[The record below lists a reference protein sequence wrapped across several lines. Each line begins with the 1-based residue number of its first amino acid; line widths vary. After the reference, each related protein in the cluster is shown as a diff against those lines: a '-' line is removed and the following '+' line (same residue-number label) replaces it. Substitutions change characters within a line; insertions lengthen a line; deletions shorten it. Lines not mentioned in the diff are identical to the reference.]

1 MSEPPRPLVAREPR
15 PTEIP
20 TTSNTAYMEIHSLF
34 LTRAVSEPPRPLVAR
49 EPRPTEILT
58 ISNAAYMEIS
68 IATEQ
73 QEPSE
78 PIYEPVA
85 DVSLCRRAKKGV
97 LPNHHPPLNVAPP
110 TALPPRAPSTRAQS
124 LPKGGTYKTTPVKAL
139 PNESLQARRRPPMPL
154 PLDNEDNVYERLNT
168 THFVDINPL

>member
-49 EPRPTEILT
+49 EPRPTAILT
-58 ISNAAYMEIS
+58 TSNAAYMEIS

-78 PIYEPVA
+78 HIYEPVA
-85 DVSLCRRAKKGV
+85 DLSLCRRAKKGV
-97 LPNHHPPLNVAPP
+97 LPNHHPPWNVAPP
-110 TALPPRAPSTRAQS
+110 TALPPRASSTRAQS
-124 LPKGGTYKTTPVKAL
+124 LSKGGAYITTPVKAL
-139 PNESLQARRRPPMPL
+139 PNESLQAGRRPPMPL

-168 THFVDINPL
+168 TD

>member
-15 PTEIP
+15 ATEIP
-20 TTSNTAYMEIHSLF
+20 TTSNTAYLEIHSLF

-58 ISNAAYMEIS
+58 TSNAAYMEMS

-85 DVSLCRRAKKGV
+85 DLSLCRRVKKGV
-97 LPNHHPPLNVAPP
+97 LPNHHPPWNVAPP
-110 TALPPRAPSTRAQS
+110 TALPPRASSTRAQS
-124 LPKGGTYKTTPVKAL
+124 LSKGGAYITTPVKAL
-139 PNESLQARRRPPMPL
+139 PNESLQAGRRPPMPL

-168 THFVDINPL
+168 TD

>member
-34 LTRAVSEPPRPLVAR
+34 LTRAVSELPR
-49 EPRPTEILT
+49 PRPTEILT
-58 ISNAAYMEIS
+58 TSNAAYMEMS

-85 DVSLCRRAKKGV
+85 DLSLCRRAKKGV
-97 LPNHHPPLNVAPP
+97 LHHHHPPWHVAPP
-110 TALPPRAPSTRAQS
+110 TALPPRVPSTRAQS
-124 LPKGGTYKTTPVKAL
+124 LPKGGAHKTTPVKAL
-139 PNESLQARRRPPMPL
+139 PNESLQAGRRPPMPL

-168 THFVDINPL
+168 TD